1 MAQLFSSMFLDT
13 LAWNCCYNNYS
24 ENGEQSGRTQD
35 RIIMNRII
43 NRIKT
48 KILWLLYECLCIVS
62 EKSGLEVKLAQLVVI
77 GRALI
82 KQQDKVKKGGKN
94 LVTIDELIVLHIL
107 QLKGYKHIVKNVL
120 IYLEQ
125 YQD

>member
-1 MAQLFSSMFLDT
+1 M
-13 LAWNCCYNNYS
+13 
-24 ENGEQSGRTQD
+24 
-35 RIIMNRII
+35 
-43 NRIKT
+43 
-48 KILWLLYECLCIVS
+48 S

-82 KQQDKVKKGGKN
+82 KQQDKLKKGGKN

>member
-43 NRIKT
+43 NR
-48 KILWLLYECLCIVS
+48 
-62 EKSGLEVKLAQLVVI
+62 VI
-77 GRALI
+77 GRDLI
-82 KQQDKVKKGGKN
+82 KQQEKVKKGGKN

>member
-1 MAQLFSSMFLDT
+1 M
-13 LAWNCCYNNYS
+13 
-24 ENGEQSGRTQD
+24 
-35 RIIMNRII
+35 
-43 NRIKT
+43 
-48 KILWLLYECLCIVS
+48 S

-82 KQQDKVKKGGKN
+82 KQQEKVKKGGKN

>member
-1 MAQLFSSMFLDT
+1 MLVYCEWKKRSGSKASPARRYWQSLDK
-13 LAWNCCYNNYS
+13 AARQS
-24 ENGEQSGRTQD
+24 E
-35 RIIMNRII
+35 
-43 NRIKT
+43 
-48 KILWLLYECLCIVS
+48 
-62 EKSGLEVKLAQLVVI
+62 
-77 GRALI
+77 
-82 KQQDKVKKGGKN
+82 KGGKN

>member
-1 MAQLFSSMFLDT
+1 MGPCPG
-13 LAWNCCYNNYS
+13 NC
-24 ENGEQSGRTQD
+24 TV
-35 RIIMNRII
+35 
-43 NRIKT
+43 
-48 KILWLLYECLCIVS
+48 LWLLYECLCIVS

-82 KQQDKVKKGGKN
+82 KQQEKVKKGGKN